1 MTMLTA
7 NRAIRAFAAIAA
19 ASLLFAAPASS
30 SRASLPPGVAA
41 QVQMLANGLGE
52 PSPRITIVRLNIRE
66 KGRLVDHIW
75 MRGSF
80 TCNFCF
86 PRHNTHADLI
96 LDVHTRTQIK
106 WHVWN

>member
-1 MTMLTA
+1 MRRSART
-7 NRAIRAFAAIAA
+7 FCAIAT
-19 ASLLFAAPASS
+19 ASLSLAAPASAA
-30 SRASLPPGVAA
+30 RATLPPWVAA
-41 QVQMLANGLGE
+41 NVQMLAMGLGE
-52 PSPRITIVRLNIRE
+52 PSPRITLVRLNVRE

-96 LDVHTRTQIK
+96 LDVHSRTQIK

>member
-1 MTMLTA
+1 MHRSAHM
-7 NRAIRAFAAIAA
+7 FAVLAA
-19 ASLLFAAPASS
+19 LSLLLAAPAPAARTSM
-30 SRASLPPGVAA
+30 PPWVKA

-52 PSPRITIVRLNIRE
+52 PSPRITIIRLNVHE

-86 PRHNTHADLI
+86 PRHGTHADLI
-96 LDVHTRTQIK
+96 LDVHSRTQIK

>member
-1 MTMLTA
+1 MVIS
-7 NRAIRAFAAIAA
+7 NRAICASAAIAGV
-19 ASLLFAAPASS
+19 SLLLTAPAP
-30 SRASLPPGVAA
+30 AAQATLPSWVAA
-41 QVQMLANGLGE
+41 NVQMLANGLGE
-52 PSPRITIVRLNIRE
+52 PSPRITRVRLNVRE
-66 KGRLVDHIW
+66 NGRLVDHIW

-86 PRHNTHADLI
+86 PRHNTHLDLI